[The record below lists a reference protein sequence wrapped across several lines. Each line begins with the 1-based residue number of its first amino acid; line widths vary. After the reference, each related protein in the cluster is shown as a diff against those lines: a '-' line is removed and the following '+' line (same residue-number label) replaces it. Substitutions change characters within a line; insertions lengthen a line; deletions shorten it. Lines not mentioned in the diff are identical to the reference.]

1 MKLSNKEITK
11 VFLWIL
17 AGNIALSAGVAWF
30 VLPNDVLTGGL
41 PGVAVALQK
50 LIPLSPELMINIG
63 TIGLFIVGVLILGK
77 KFAMKTI
84 LSTICYPVMLSL
96 FSLSCGK
103 LYPCRYFYHG

>member
-1 MKLSNKEITK
+1 MKLSNEEITK
-11 VFLWIL
+11 DLLWIL

-63 TIGLFIVGVLILGK
+63 TI
-77 KFAMKTI
+77 
-84 LSTICYPVMLSL
+84 
-96 FSLSCGK
+96 
-103 LYPCRYFYHG
+103 